1 MPKRKKKAKNKKIP
15 RDSKVYEQ
23 LASEYVVPATPL
35 LDRAA
40 ETARKLYNSGLY
52 VLRQSLFKNKGIL
65 FYEDLN
71 RIFKKKRDQRESM
84 LYAQMPTV
92 KSAQQTL
99 RALCDTWKGWS
110 NALKSYKA
118 APQTF
123 TGRPRLPKYLR
134 DRRHT
139 FYVTNQDARIDKNG
153 VLVIHSLDFK
163 LKLMPGIQKINR
175 VTFKPLVNGYK
186 VTVAVVQPED
196 RQKPYLPDNG
206 RYVGIDPGVD
216 NAFACV
222 SNTGVEPML
231 INGRALK
238 SVNQYYNKERARLK
252 HLQARYHQLE
262 STIQTKQGPKK
273 VYAETKTMKRITD
286 WRNRKIYEF
295 AHKAS
300 KRIVEYALSC
310 EANTIVIGKNK
321 SWKRSANMGKK
332 NNQNFI
338 GIPHKTIIDMIT
350 YKANLEGIT
359 VIWTNESY
367 TSQTSALDGEK
378 PCWENGNKSRLKQ
391 GKSPA
396 ARRIRRG
403 LFRSNKGLLVNAD
416 VNGAMQIIRKVFPS
430 VSFDGGIADA
440 VLHPFK
446 WSPLI

>member
-1 MPKRKKKAKNKKIP
+1 MAKRKKKAKKIP
-15 RDSKVYEQ
+15 RNSTTYKQ
-23 LASEYVVPATPL
+23 LASEYIVPATPQ
-35 LDRAA
+35 LDSAT
-40 ETARKLYNSGLY
+40 ETAKKLYNAGLY
-52 VLRQSLFKNKGIL
+52 VLRQALFKHKGKL

-71 RIFKKKRDQRESM
+71 KIFKKKRDQRESM
-84 LYAQMPTV
+84 LYAQMPTAQC
-92 KSAQQTL
+92 AQQTL
-99 RALCDTWKGWS
+99 RALCDTWKGWCC
-110 NALKSYKA
+110 ALESYRI

-123 TGRPRLPKYLR
+123 TGRPRIPKYLR

-139 FYVTNQDARIDKNG
+139 FYVTNQGARIDKDG
-153 VLVIHSLDFK
+153 CLVIHSLGFK
-163 LKLMPGIQKINR
+163 LQLAPGIQKINR

-196 RQKPYLPDNG
+196 KQKPYLPDNG

-222 SNTGVEPML
+222 SNTGAEPML
-231 INGRALK
+231 INGHALK

-252 HLQARYHQLE
+252 HLQAQYHQLE

-273 VYAETKTMKRITD
+273 VYAETKAMKRITD

-310 EANTIVIGKNK
+310 KANTIVIGKNK
-321 SWKRSANMGKK
+321 SWKRSANMGRK

-338 GIPHKTIIDMIT
+338 GIPHKTMIDMIV
-350 YKANLEGIT
+350 YKANMEGIT
-359 VIWTNESY
+359 VIWTSESY

-430 VSFDGGIADA
+430 VSFDEGIADA

>member
-1 MPKRKKKAKNKKIP
+1 MAKRKKKILRNSTTYK
-15 RDSKVYEQ
+15 Q
-23 LASEYVVPATPL
+23 LASEYIVPATPQ
-35 LDRAA
+35 LDSAA
-40 ETARKLYNSGLY
+40 ETAKKLYNAGLY
-52 VLRQSLFKNKGIL
+52 VLRQTLFKNKGKL

-92 KSAQQTL
+92 QSAQQTL

-110 NALKSYKA
+110 SALKSYRI

-123 TGRPRLPKYLR
+123 TGRPRIPKYLH

-139 FYVTNQDARIDKNG
+139 FYMTNQDARIDKDG
-153 VLVIHSLDFK
+153 YLIIHSLGFK
-163 LKLMPGIQKINR
+163 LQLAPGIKKIKR
-175 VTFKPLVNGYK
+175 ITFKPLVNGYK
-186 VTVAVVQPED
+186 VTVAVVQPEGK
-196 RQKPYLPDNG
+196 QKPYLPDNG

-222 SNTGVEPML
+222 SNTGAEPML
-231 INGRALK
+231 INGHALK

-252 HLQARYHQLE
+252 KLQAQYHQLE
-262 STIQTKQGPKK
+262 RTVQTRQGSKQ
-273 VYAETKTMKRITD
+273 VYAETRAMRRITN
-286 WRNRKIYEF
+286 WRNRKIHEF

-300 KRIVEYALSC
+300 KHIVEYALSC
-310 EANTIVIGKNK
+310 GANTIVIGKNK
-321 SWKRSANMGKK
+321 SWKRLSNMGRK

-338 GIPHKTIIDMIT
+338 GIPHKTMIDMIT
-350 YKANLEGIT
+350 YKANMEGIT
-359 VIWTNESY
+359 VICTNESY
-367 TSQTSALDGEK
+367 TSQTSALDDEK
-378 PCWENGNKSRLKQ
+378 PCWENGNKSRIKQ

-403 LFRSNKGLLVNAD
+403 LFRSNKGILVNAD
-416 VNGAMQIIRKVFPS
+416 VNGAMQIIRKAFPS

>member
-1 MPKRKKKAKNKKIP
+1 MAKRKKKAKKIP
-15 RDSKVYEQ
+15 RNSTTYKQ
-23 LASEYVVPATPL
+23 LASEYIVPATPQ
-35 LDRAA
+35 LDSAA
-40 ETARKLYNSGLY
+40 ETAKKLYNAGLY
-52 VLRQSLFKNKGIL
+52 VLRQALFKHKGKL

-71 RIFKKKRDQRESM
+71 KIFKKKRDQRESM
-84 LYAQMPTV
+84 LYAQMPTAQC
-92 KSAQQTL
+92 AQQTL
-99 RALCDTWKGWS
+99 RALCDTWKGWCC
-110 NALKSYKA
+110 ALESYRI

-123 TGRPRLPKYLR
+123 TGRPRIPKYLR

-139 FYVTNQDARIDKNG
+139 FYVTNQGARIDKDG
-153 VLVIHSLDFK
+153 CLVIHSLGFK
-163 LKLMPGIQKINR
+163 LQLAPGIQKINR

-196 RQKPYLPDNG
+196 KQKPYLPDNG

-222 SNTGVEPML
+222 SNTGAEPML
-231 INGRALK
+231 INGHALK

-252 HLQARYHQLE
+252 HLQAQYHQLE
-262 STIQTKQGPKK
+262 STIQTKQGSKK
-273 VYAETKTMKRITD
+273 VYAETKAMKRIID

-310 EANTIVIGKNK
+310 EANTIVIGKNQ
-321 SWKRSANMGKK
+321 SWKRSANMGRK

-338 GIPHKTIIDMIT
+338 GIPHKTMIDMIV
-350 YKANLEGIT
+350 YKANMEGIT
-359 VIWTNESY
+359 VICTNESY